1 MQHFKFSNDFMKQ
14 LFSKISLENKRSSI
28 VGNFNLN
35 LIKYRQI
42 TGVNQFL
49 ESMLTNNF
57 IPQITLQTR
66 IDQKSATFI
75 HNIFLNY
82 HEHQCISGNFLTEM
96 MTKLKI
102 GIITTLTKILLKETL
117 MKKTGL

>member
-82 HEHQCISGNFLTEM
+82 HEHQCISGHFSPSSPVYHC
-96 MTKLKI
+96 
-102 GIITTLTKILLKETL
+102 
-117 MKKTGL
+117 